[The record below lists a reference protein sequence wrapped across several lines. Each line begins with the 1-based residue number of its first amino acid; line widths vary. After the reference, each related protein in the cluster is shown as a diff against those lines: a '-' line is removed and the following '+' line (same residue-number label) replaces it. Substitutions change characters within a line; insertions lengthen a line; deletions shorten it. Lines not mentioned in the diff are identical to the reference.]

1 MRPAWPGPLLP
12 LLLGLLLARG
22 DGLHHHGGWRP
33 VSPSAGAWTQ
43 LAAASTTADQQPYQI
58 PGQIHRAKEKVDN
71 IQDKLI
77 SVEENAFVQNTRRL
91 VSNLLD
97 SAAVKI
103 VRLSAQ
109 LLGAAAPVSYDA
121 AAKTITAYGV
131 EFDLIYAVDQFVL
144 VLTEFWA
151 YVTTDLVF
159 RILWPER

>member
-1 MRPAWPGPLLP
+1 MRPAWPVT

-22 DGLHHHGGWRP
+22 DGLYHHGGWRP
-33 VSPSAGAWTQ
+33 VSPTAGAWTQ
-43 LAAASTTADQQPYQI
+43 HTAASTTAYAYQQRYQI
-58 PGQIHRAKEKVDN
+58 HKAEEKVDN
-71 IQDKLI
+71 IQEKLI

-91 VSNLLD
+91 VSSLLD
-97 SAAVKI
+97 SAAMKI

>member
-22 DGLHHHGGWRP
+22 DGLYQHGGWRP
-33 VSPSAGAWTQ
+33 VSPSAGAST
-43 LAAASTTADQQPYQI
+43 TTADQQRYQV
-58 PGQIHRAKEKVDN
+58 HRAEEKVDN
-71 IQDKLI
+71 IQEKLI

-91 VSNLLD
+91 VSSLLD

>member
-1 MRPAWPGPLLP
+1 M
-12 LLLGLLLARG
+12 
-22 DGLHHHGGWRP
+22 
-33 VSPSAGAWTQ
+33 
-43 LAAASTTADQQPYQI
+43 
-58 PGQIHRAKEKVDN
+58 DN
-71 IQDKLI
+71 IQGKLI

-97 SAAVKI
+97 SAAMKI
-103 VRLSAQ
+103 VRLSEQ

>member
-22 DGLHHHGGWRP
+22 DGLYQHGGWRP

-43 LAAASTTADQQPYQI
+43 HTAASTTAYQQRY
-58 PGQIHRAKEKVDN
+58 QIHRAEEKVDN
-71 IQDKLI
+71 IQEKLI

-91 VSNLLD
+91 VSSLLD
-97 SAAVKI
+97 SAAMKI

>member
-1 MRPAWPGPLLP
+1 MRPAWPLPLLP
-12 LLLGLLLARG
+12 LLLGLLLGRG
-22 DGLHHHGGWRP
+22 HSLYHNGGWRP
-33 VSPSAGAWTQ
+33 VSPSAGAWSQ
-43 LAAASTTADQQPYQI
+43 QAAASTTTADQHRY
-58 PGQIHRAKEKVDN
+58 QIHRPEEKVNN
-71 IQDKLI
+71 IEEKFI
-77 SVEENAFVQNTRRL
+77 SVEENAFVQKTKRL
-91 VSNLLD
+91 VSSLLD
-97 SAAVKI
+97 SAAMGV
-103 VRLSAQ
+103 VRLSAR

>member
-22 DGLHHHGGWRP
+22 DGLYHHGGWRP

-43 LAAASTTADQQPYQI
+43 LAAASTTADQQRYQV
-58 PGQIHRAKEKVDN
+58 HRGEEIVDN
-71 IQDKLI
+71 IQEKLI

-91 VSNLLD
+91 VSSLLD

>member
-1 MRPAWPGPLLP
+1 MRPARPLPLLP

-22 DGLHHHGGWRP
+22 DGLYQHGGWRP
-33 VSPSAGAWTQ
+33 VSPTAGAWVQ
-43 LAAASTTADQQPYQI
+43 LAAASTTADQQRYQV
-58 PGQIHRAKEKVDN
+58 HRGEEIVDN
-71 IQDKLI
+71 IQEKLI

-97 SAAVKI
+97 SAAMKI
-103 VRLSAQ
+103 VRLSEQ

-121 AAKTITAYGV
+121 AAKTIFAYGV